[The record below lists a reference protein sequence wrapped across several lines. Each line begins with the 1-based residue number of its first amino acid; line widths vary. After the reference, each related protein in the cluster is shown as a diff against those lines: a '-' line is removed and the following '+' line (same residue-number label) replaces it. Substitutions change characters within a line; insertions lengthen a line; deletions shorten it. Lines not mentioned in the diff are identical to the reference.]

1 MNTPNPVRPV
11 SGTISAVRRLPATA
25 AGNPRWEI
33 ELDGK
38 AYRTEPDAQCNYLL
52 PDPRL
57 QPGCTCT
64 LQVDKT
70 DAIRFIYIDEKY
82 NRA

>member
-1 MNTPNPVRPV
+1 MSTRNPVRPV
-11 SGTISAVRRLPATA
+11 SGAISALRRLPATA

-38 AYRTEPDAQCNYLL
+38 AYRTESDAQCNYLL
-52 PDPRL
+52 PDQRL

-64 LQVDKT
+64 LQVDRR
-70 DAIRFIYIDEKY
+70 DAIRFIYISETY